1 MSIWE
6 AQKVGLRAARFI
18 VIYMCNR
25 QDCHVMCDSFC
36 PRPPSPNKNMDVIL
50 EEGSTYSPKILRFPK
65 KNSEN
70 DYIHPPKPRSLMDV
84 I

>member
-25 QDCHVMCDSFC
+25 QDCQVMCDSFC

-65 KNSEN
+65 KKNIVKMIIYTHQN
-70 DYIHPPKPRSLMDV
+70 LGV
-84 I
+84 